1 MIRFL
6 FVLFCFL
13 AFSQEE
19 KRIVSEKAQEG
30 IKKGV
35 LAELIPF
42 DQKVFSNEEV
52 SRRLIGNDFLIV
64 NGPGNYFN
72 ILTKSGYFLGNSNT
86 KTFNFFM
93 MKFLFLHPE
102 QSIHDYFK
110 CSVWEV
116 RWKLFKNDILRT

>member
-1 MIRFL
+1 MIRLL

-19 KRIVSEKAQEG
+19 KRIVSEKVQEG
-30 IKKGV
+30 LKKGV

-42 DQKVFSNEEV
+42 DQKVLSNEEV

-86 KTFNFFM
+86 KTFNFF
-93 MKFLFLHPE
+93 
-102 QSIHDYFK
+102 
-110 CSVWEV
+110 
-116 RWKLFKNDILRT
+116 R

>member
-1 MIRFL
+1 MIRLL

-19 KRIVSEKAQEG
+19 KRIVSEKVQEG
-30 IKKGV
+30 LKKGV

-42 DQKVFSNEEV
+42 DQKVLSNEEV

-72 ILTKSGYFLGNSNT
+72 ILTKSGYFLEIVIQKHSIFLDI
-86 KTFNFFM
+86 KPLCLVNF
-93 MKFLFLHPE
+93 
-102 QSIHDYFK
+102 
-110 CSVWEV
+110 
-116 RWKLFKNDILRT
+116 